1 MSNVF
6 DDDCGVWDKKSAQ
19 YNKYP
24 YLQSSDTGVLKR
36 IFWNAGLGKYCRE
49 SKSSGKHIYTPLEP
63 QPPAE
68 RIVTL
73 VRYTATLAAN
83 KQYKR
88 QVTWLLS
95 SDDAPSDVAIVEYFG
110 QHVDGAAHGLCKKAD
125 SEPYVRTPVD
135 TMEQIASL
143 TTQHESV
150 KAVYNHLTSALD
162 VDAAPRNAAVVNNV
176 KYRQARAE
184 RQKNGTDHCRTF
196 GDEFQAVF
204 SMVQSDKA
212 SDAPFVRYVVGT
224 GDRVPSV
231 ILYTERQIRELK
243 AFCFSGTG
251 GSVLSFDKTFN
262 LGAIYVTVAVYKN
275 TALVRRRTNQH
286 PLFIGPLYLHGHS
299 DAETYSFF
307 FCHIASRLQDCQFS
321 QLTLGADEEL
331 AMRKAM
337 SHGFHGALQ
346 VTCTRHLQ
354 NNADKKLDSVVGSR
368 SDVRRAVHSALFG
381 SAGLTSCDDVITFD
395 DKVTQIR
402 KDVLPKA
409 PPAIQQYFEDYL
421 HSLLRDNVVAGRP
434 GWTNNNCESVN
445 HIIKQYTQWRAQQL
459 PDLINKLR
467 DLVRGQYTE
476 ADRALCGRG
485 DLQLVPAYAKH
496 RVTVDTW
503 KSLSAAQRQKAS
515 DSCFRQTVVVPSS
528 TSTDGKVTVPTTP
541 GAGKKPNQR
550 KRQRNERAHKI
561 NKTPRVEEEGDNSD
575 SDFA

>member
-1 MSNVF
+1 
-6 DDDCGVWDKKSAQ
+6 
-19 YNKYP
+19 
-24 YLQSSDTGVLKR
+24 
-36 IFWNAGLGKYCRE
+36 
-49 SKSSGKHIYTPLEP
+49 
-63 QPPAE
+63 
-68 RIVTL
+68 
-73 VRYTATLAAN
+73 
-83 KQYKR
+83 
-88 QVTWLLS
+88 
-95 SDDAPSDVAIVEYFG
+95 
-110 QHVDGAAHGLCKKAD
+110 
-125 SEPYVRTPVD
+125 
-135 TMEQIASL
+135 
-143 TTQHESV
+143 
-150 KAVYNHLTSALD
+150 
-162 VDAAPRNAAVVNNV
+162 
-176 KYRQARAE
+176 
-184 RQKNGTDHCRTF
+184 
-196 GDEFQAVF
+196 
-204 SMVQSDKA
+204 
-212 SDAPFVRYVVGT
+212 
-224 GDRVPSV
+224 
-231 ILYTERQIRELK
+231 
-243 AFCFSGTG
+243 
-251 GSVLSFDKTFN
+251 
-262 LGAIYVTVAVYKN
+262 
-275 TALVRRRTNQH
+275 
-286 PLFIGPLYLHGHS
+286 
-299 DAETYSFF
+299 
-307 FCHIASRLQDCQFS
+307 
-321 QLTLGADEEL
+321 
-331 AMRKAM
+331 MRKAM